1 MFCVELTSTTRCVC
15 KCCTSS
21 GCDASTSVGSTNQ
34 SFDLSL
40 LCNDVTCNRVSCSTN
55 FLGNCP
61 IVGAA
66 GDVDSTCDATK
77 LTTFNMIMLT
87 MDNVR
92 LRAIILNLQDRLSN
106 DDRKRLHFYL
116 GNDVPRRIRDDPTLG
131 GTLNLMDSLFDQD
144 KINEEDFTYLIEA
157 FDQIRCFDAAKLL
170 KEHLNRNMLNQS
182 AQSLSV
188 IMPPLFEALTADQEE
203 GDGIT
208 FSSKETTTS
217 TSTPIPPSSKK
228 SFLIN
233 DKRIPHIPGKAYWQQ
248 NGITIIG
255 GRQKDNVTYRV
266 YHPHGIF
273 IDDDQNFIIADRDNH
288 RIVQW
293 KQGDDEGQVVFGGR
307 GNGTALD
314 QLSKPVDV
322 LVDRI
327 SNFLIIC
334 DQSNRRVLRW
344 FRNSSS
350 KTGEILI
357 QNIRCGGLAIDH
369 QRYLYVSDNKNH
381 QVKRYDIDGTN
392 EIVVAG
398 NGNPGAG
405 LHELNSPT
413 FIFVDRQQN
422 VFISDTENHR
432 VMQWKKETRIG
443 RQVAGNGTAGSLA
456 RLLRYPDGIFV
467 DSFNTVYVSDY
478 QNDRV
483 IRWKQGAAKGKLVV
497 GGKGEGWQNDMLDG
511 PRGLSFDR
519 YGHLYVVDCNNN
531 RVQKYLIQ

>member
-1 MFCVELTSTTRCVC
+1 
-15 KCCTSS
+15 
-21 GCDASTSVGSTNQ
+21 
-34 SFDLSL
+34 
-40 LCNDVTCNRVSCSTN
+40 
-55 FLGNCP
+55 
-61 IVGAA
+61 
-66 GDVDSTCDATK
+66 
-77 LTTFNMIMLT
+77 
-87 MDNVR
+87 
-92 LRAIILNLQDRLSN
+92 NLQDRLSN

-170 KEHLNRNMLNQS
+170 KEHLNRNRLNQS

-203 GDGIT
+203 VDGIT
-208 FSSKETTTS
+208 FSSNHIHSPNSNSQIPVIHRNKEISRAKLKRKMLYKGCLLLFALLSFAIFVVLIYFVLSNQYEIHRLKINLTTIIAMLEQTKVNQTENRQLMKQINGKSILSKLEETTTS
-217 TSTPIPPSSKK
+217 TSTPIPLSSKK
-228 SFLIN
+228 SFFIN
-233 DKRIPHIPGKAYWQQ
+233 DKMIPHIPGKAYWQQ
-248 NGITIIG
+248 NGTTIIG
-255 GRQKDNVTYRV
+255 GRQKDNATYRV

-273 IDDDQNFIIADRDNH
+273 IDDDQNFIIADRQV
-288 RIVQW
+288 IF
-293 KQGDDEGQVVFGGR
+293 GDR
-307 GNGTALD
+307 GNGAALD

-357 QNIRCGGLAIDH
+357 ENIRCGGLAIDH

-432 VMQWKKETRIG
+432 IMQWKKETSR
-443 RQVAGNGTAGSLA
+443 RKWYS
-456 RLLRYPDGIFV
+456 RKSY
-467 DSFNTVYVSDY
+467 Y

-483 IRWKQGAAKGKLVV
+483 MRWKQGATKGKLVV

-511 PRGLSFDR
+511 PRSLSFDR
-519 YGHLYVVDCNNN
+519 YEHLYVVDCNNN